1 MLNQLKL
8 RTKLIVS
15 FLVVLSFLVISS
27 GLAYKQFVTV
37 GHEVEHYSKIVQGAS
52 KASQI
57 ETLFLTLR
65 THAREYAVTANESDA
80 KAVHDISGQLI
91 DEINQALNRDTNPE
105 HQKYLQEMK
114 QDAELYL
121 KDFAH
126 VEVLEHEYY
135 DLVKNHMDPQGAK
148 ISAELDMILKEII
161 GEDNNSAR
169 SYAEDAIKHALNAR
183 LYSNLVIGNKD
194 ETMGQKAKEEFDLLR
209 AAVDKLLQTSRS
221 EREIALAHDIKKLAD
236 GYEKTLSRV
245 IHDTQEIREL
255 VDVKMAKYAHT
266 LVEDAAVLQKSAT
279 KEEAIIEAETL
290 ANIQTGEM
298 ELIIIGVSSFILG
311 LVVAWILGGF
321 LAKPIQ
327 AMTHIMNELA
337 HNNLKVTVPYTEN
350 RDELGEMANS
360 VNHFKEKLAEVKRLE
375 QEQQEQKLQ
384 AEAQRR
390 VAMMQMADMFETSVG
405 KVVEAVTSAATEL
418 QASASQMATTA
429 QQTSEQASAVSA
441 ATEEA
446 SANVQTVA
454 SASEELASANDE
466 IGRNV
471 HRSAEVSNSV
481 ASHAQETQNTVST
494 MVTEVQR
501 ITSFAELI
509 SNIADQTNML
519 ALNATIESARAGE
532 AGKGFAVVA
541 HEVKA
546 LAQQTADATEEI
558 VKQIQQVNSVTKQTE
573 EEVRVIVK
581 AISES
586 DHLTT
591 SVVSAIEEQMA
602 ATSEIARSVE
612 QAAQG
617 TQEVAAN
624 IALVE
629 RASGDTGAAAQQ
641 IASASNDLSQQA
653 EYLRE
658 EVASFLSKV
667 RAGNDEKKLLTWS
680 DDLLCDIKVIDEHH
694 KRFFEEINF
703 YHGRMLDGISRE
715 EVDASLSRILASF
728 QHHLEEEESEMQ
740 QTGYPAQADHITQ
753 HEEII
758 TKLKHIKSEHLNGHD
773 ISLDFFDTLASWLIE
788 HTGRHDKDF
797 ATYLRKEHPEMISQ
811 LAAE

>member
-15 FLVVLSFLVISS
+15 FLIVLSLLVISS

-37 GHEVEHYSKIVQGAS
+37 GHEVKHYSKVVHGAS
-52 KASQI
+52 KASHI

-65 THAREYAVTANESDA
+65 THAREYAVTAQESDA
-80 KAVHDISGQLI
+80 KAVHDIAGQLLTEI
-91 DEINQALNRDTNPE
+91 DQALASDTNPE
-105 HQKYLQEMK
+105 HQKYLEVMK
-114 QDAELYL
+114 KDAELYL

-126 VEVLEHEYY
+126 VEKLEHEYY
-135 DLVKNHMDPQGAK
+135 DLVKNRMDPEGAK
-148 ISAELDMILKEII
+148 ISEELDLILKEII
-161 GEDNNSAR
+161 GEENDSAR
-169 SYAEDAIKHALNAR
+169 SYAEDAIKHALMAR

-194 ETMGQKAKEEFDLLR
+194 ETLGHKAKEEFELLR
-209 AAVDKLLQTSRS
+209 ISVDKLLQTSRS
-221 EREIALAHDIKKLAD
+221 EREIALAHDIKDLAND
-236 GYEKTLSRV
+236 YEKTLSRV
-245 IHDTQEIREL
+245 IQDTHEIREL
-255 VDVKMAKYAHT
+255 VDVKMAKYAHE
-266 LVEDAAVLQKSAT
+266 LVEDAELLQKQAAE
-279 KEEAIIEAETL
+279 EEAIIEQETL
-290 ANIQTGEM
+290 ANIELGEL
-298 ELIIIGVSSFILG
+298 ELVIVAATSFILG
-311 LVVAWILGGF
+311 LVIAWLLGGF

-327 AMTHIMNELA
+327 AMTHIMYELA
-337 HNNLKVTVPYTEN
+337 HNNLKVSIPYTEN
-350 RDELGEMANS
+350 RDELGEMASS
-360 VNHFKEKLAEVKRLE
+360 VKHFKEKLIEVKRLE

-418 QASASQMATTA
+418 QASANQMAVTA

-494 MVTEVQR
+494 MVNEVQR
-501 ITSFAELI
+501 IASFAELI
-509 SNIADQTNML
+509 SDIADQTNML
-519 ALNATIESARAGE
+519 ALNATIESARAGD

-573 EEVRVIVK
+573 EEVRVIVQ
-581 AISES
+581 AISDS

-591 SVVSAIEEQMA
+591 SVVSSIEEQMA

-612 QAAQG
+612 QAARG
-617 TQEVAAN
+617 TQEVATN
-624 IALVE
+624 IVLVE

-641 IASASNDLSQQA
+641 IATASSDLSQQA

-658 EVASFLSKV
+658 EVAKFLSKV
-667 RAGNDEKKLLTWS
+667 RAGNHEKKLLSWS
-680 DDLLCDIKVIDEHH
+680 DDFMCDIAVIDDHH
-694 KRFFEEINF
+694 KRFFEEVNY
-703 YHGRMLDGISRE
+703 YHGRMMEGISRE
-715 EVDASLSRILASF
+715 EVDASLSRILDSF
-728 QHHLEEEESEMQ
+728 QHHLDEEENEMA
-740 QTGYPAQADHITQ
+740 QTGYPGRTDHIAQ
-753 HEEII
+753 HEEVLS
-758 TKLKHIKSEHLNGHD
+758 KLKQIQSEHLEGHD
-773 ISLDFFDTLASWLIE
+773 ISLDFFDTLASWLTD
-788 HTGRHDKDF
+788 HTSHHDKAF
-797 ATYLRKEHPEMISQ
+797 ATYLREEHPEMISK